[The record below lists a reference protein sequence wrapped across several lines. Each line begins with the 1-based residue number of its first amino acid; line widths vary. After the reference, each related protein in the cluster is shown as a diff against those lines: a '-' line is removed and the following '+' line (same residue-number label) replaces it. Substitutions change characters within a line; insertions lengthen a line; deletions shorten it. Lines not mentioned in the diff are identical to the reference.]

1 MRQEIVNRSVLV
13 LSAVFVAACAAF
25 AWVVGLE
32 PPAAAPPAPVAPVVA
47 ADAAS
52 GARLFASRC
61 ARCHSLEE
69 ALQPLR
75 EARPGS
81 DARAD
86 YIELLRRHRK
96 SAADEHAP
104 ITDYLLS
111 LRVADAPG

>member
-1 MRQEIVNRSVLV
+1 MRQKIVNRSVLV
-13 LSAVFVAACAAF
+13 LSAVFVAASAAF
-25 AWVVGLE
+25 AWVVGIE
-32 PPAAAPPAPVAPVVA
+32 PPSPAPAVAPVAATDHA
-47 ADAAS
+47 A

-69 ALQPLR
+69 AMQPLR

-86 YIELLRRHRK
+86 YLALLRRHRK
-96 SAADEHAP
+96 SAAGEHAP

-111 LRVADAPG
+111 LRDADAPDY